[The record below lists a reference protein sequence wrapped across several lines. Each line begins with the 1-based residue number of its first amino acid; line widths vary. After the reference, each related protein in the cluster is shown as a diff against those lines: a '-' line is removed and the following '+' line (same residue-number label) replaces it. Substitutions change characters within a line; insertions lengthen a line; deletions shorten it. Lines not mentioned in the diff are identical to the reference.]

1 MRPRPCR
8 IPYRPRI
15 EASKRGQTDSSEPP
29 PRPRARRRGRGGRAV
44 IADVLTKPWDVVV
57 IGTGMGGGLAAR
69 RLAER
74 GLSVLILERGVA
86 VEAGGGAQSGPGYW
100 EKPLHGVLDGE
111 SKAYHGVLGS
121 TVGGTSV
128 NYAGSLERPERHDLD
143 EAPGRPHPTGGWAAG
158 YDAFRPHFETVERIF
173 HVCGE
178 PDPLGA
184 EVHPPLAAPPAP
196 SPGDAALMASFRRRG
211 LHPYRAHLSIR
222 YLPRCAECIG
232 RVCPSRCKSDART
245 AGVEPALATGRAA
258 LLDGCEVTALRGAQ
272 GRISHLEA
280 RRGGERLTLAAR
292 CVVLSAGGLASPRLL
307 LASAS
312 EDWPEGCANASGL
325 VGRNLMFH
333 LSERLAIW
341 PDRYAPLG
349 KPAKAISLRD
359 FYYRDGMRLGLL
371 QSMGLDAS
379 YGNVVHHLNEKFD
392 RSAPRRLRP
401 LRGALRIPAYLA
413 ARLLGAARIFVGI
426 LEDPAVPGNRV
437 VFDAAAPERL
447 AFNYQLTPDLCRRRR
462 IFREMIRTALRG
474 QRTIFLNAKPELNVA
489 HPCGTLRFGD
499 DPRSSVLDPFCRAH
513 GLSNLYVAD
522 SSFMPT
528 SNGVNPSLTIAANAL
543 RVADRIAATFA
554 ALDPLP
560 QPTTF
565 AGGK

>member
-312 EDWPEGCANASGL
+312 EDWPEGCAT
-325 VGRNLMFH
+325 
-333 LSERLAIW
+333 
-341 PDRYAPLG
+341 
-349 KPAKAISLRD
+349 
-359 FYYRDGMRLGLL
+359 
-371 QSMGLDAS
+371 
-379 YGNVVHHLNEKFD
+379 
-392 RSAPRRLRP
+392 
-401 LRGALRIPAYLA
+401 AYLA